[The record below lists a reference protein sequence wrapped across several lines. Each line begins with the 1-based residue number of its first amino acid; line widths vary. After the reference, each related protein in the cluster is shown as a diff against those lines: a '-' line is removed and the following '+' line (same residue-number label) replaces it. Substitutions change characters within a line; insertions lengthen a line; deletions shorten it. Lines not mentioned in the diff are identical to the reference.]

1 MWNNRR
7 IKMPTLTVTVILI
20 ILGCL
25 LLSVEGLNLELSP
38 STAARSARLM
48 RFLTDPATINRRAN
62 APGQFARVRPSVE
75 NVHPPAGWRPP
86 PGPQLIRREF
96 NNNFPNGGRFAHAK
110 DAAVLDI
117 GKSQFYRPKE
127 IQQYNHQPN
136 QYTQNFKASPHFNGV
151 AIKSE
156 VNKFPNYAPIQQ
168 HAIPVEANKY
178 LAYKQGQVQ
187 GQGQGQG
194 HGQGHSQGLGLSQG
208 QVQSF
213 GQAAAYADVA
223 TKQALQYNQFGQA
236 QNSYAVYEDAEN
248 AAKAAA
254 NFGQNYQQSQ
264 PAVPP
269 KLTKAA
275 EEYLHFMSTNEYF
288 LPRHEPNYKQLDV
301 ERDQIKYQHQQ
312 QKLIQKEPQAQ
323 PQLHH
328 LPDTSASSSYNKPL
342 RAADLF
348 YQQDP
353 APGNLAVV
361 RGSYQAGQNSFV
373 VKSDGNKSV
382 KHILS
387 TSLASKPTQP
397 QPAPQPKAQTPP
409 VTYSHVWHKTEKPE
423 PLRFEF
429 TEHDAIKGSA
439 SYTNAPQGQKFY
451 YETHPSTPHI
461 PTVSAAPIIENVK
474 PVQEV
479 PVIAKDNNEY
489 ANKNAEVQSN
499 PQPAVTPD
507 PAELESDKEA
517 YCEKICAN
525 VYDENDEIVCGSDGY
540 MYTGESQLECYSSCL
555 NIEVSIKS
563 KGSCS

>member
-1 MWNNRR
+1 
-7 IKMPTLTVTVILI
+7 
-20 ILGCL
+20 
-25 LLSVEGLNLELSP
+25 
-38 STAARSARLM
+38 
-48 RFLTDPATINRRAN
+48 
-62 APGQFARVRPSVE
+62 Q
-75 NVHPPAGWRPP
+75 
-86 PGPQLIRREF
+86 
-96 NNNFPNGGRFAHAK
+96 GGRFAHSK
-110 DAAVLDI
+110 DAAVLDV
-117 GKSQFYRPKE
+117 GKNQFYRPKD
-127 IQQYNHQPN
+127 IQQYNHHSN

-151 AIKSE
+151 AVKNEI
-156 VNKFPNYAPIQQ
+156 NKFPQYAPIQQ

-178 LAYKQGQVQ
+178 LGYKQGQVQ
-187 GQGQGQG
+187 GQPQG
-194 HGQGHSQGLGLSQG
+194 HGQPQVQGLGLGQG
-208 QVQSF
+208 QAQSF
-213 GQAAAYADVA
+213 GQAQVYADVA

-236 QNSYAVYEDAEN
+236 QNTYAVYEDAEN
-248 AAKAAA
+248 AGKSAA

-264 PAVPP
+264 PVVPQ

-275 EEYLHFMSTNEYF
+275 EDYLHFMGTNEYF

-323 PQLHH
+323 APLHH
-328 LPDTSASSSYNKPL
+328 YQHQQQKLIQKEPQAQAPLHHVADTSASSSYNKPL
-342 RAADLF
+342 RVADLF

-353 APGNLAVV
+353 APANSAVV

-397 QPAPQPKAQTPP
+397 QPAPQPQAQTPP

-461 PTVSAAPIIENVK
+461 PTVSAAPIIENLK

-479 PVIAKDNNEY
+479 SVSSKDTSEY
-489 ANKNAEVQSN
+489 ANKVSCDNIEVQPHSE
-499 PQPAVTPD
+499 PAVVPAD
-507 PAELESDKEA
+507 PAELEKDKEA

-540 MYTGESQLECYSSCL
+540 MYTGETQLECYSSCL
-555 NIEVSIKS
+555 NIGMFFLSS
-563 KGSCS
+563 KFRI

>member
-1 MWNNRR
+1 MKWNSRR
-7 IKMPTLTVTVILI
+7 IQMPALVTAILFLLT
-20 ILGCL
+20 
-25 LLSVEGLNLELSP
+25 VEGLELELSP

-48 RFLTDPATINRRAN
+48 RFLTDPATIGQNRRV
-62 APGQFARVRPSVE
+62 APGQFSRVRPSME
-75 NVHPPAGWRPP
+75 NIHPPAGWRPP

-96 NNNFPNGGRFAHAK
+96 NNNWPAGGRFAHAK
-110 DAAVLDI
+110 DAAVLDV
-117 GKSQFYRPKE
+117 GKNQFYRPKE
-127 IQQYNHQPN
+127 IQQYNHHSN
-136 QYTQNFKASPHFNGV
+136 QYTQNFKASPHFNGAAV
-151 AIKSE
+151 KNDG
-156 VNKFPNYAPIQQ
+156 NKFPNYAPIQQ

-178 LAYKQGQVQ
+178 LAYKQEQ
-187 GQGQGQG
+187 GQRQGQG
-194 HGQGHSQGLGLSQG
+194 HGQGHGQG
-208 QVQSF
+208 QAQPF
-213 GQAAAYADVA
+213 GQAQVYADVA

-248 AAKAAA
+248 TAKAAA
-254 NFGQNYQQSQ
+254 NFVQNYQQSAQ
-264 PAVPP
+264 PAVPQ

-275 EEYLHFMSTNEYF
+275 EDYLHFMSTNEYF

-312 QKLIQKEPQAQ
+312 QKLIQKEPQVQ
-323 PQLHH
+323 PPPQLHH
-328 LPDTSASSSYNKPL
+328 HLAPDTSASSSYNKPL
-342 RAADLF
+342 RVADLF

-353 APGNLAVV
+353 APANSAVV
-361 RGSYQAGQNSFV
+361 RGSYQAGQNSFI

-397 QPAPQPKAQTPP
+397 QPAPQPQAQTPP

-451 YETHPSTPHI
+451 YETHASTPHI
-461 PTVSAAPIIENVK
+461 PTVSAAPIIENLK

-479 PVIAKDNNEY
+479 STKESNEY
-489 ANKNAEVQSN
+489 TNKVMQSN
-499 PQPAVTPD
+499 LEPAVVAAD
-507 PAELESDKEA
+507 PAELEKDKEA

-555 NIEVSIKS
+555 NIGMLCLSIES
-563 KGSCS
+563 EIHF